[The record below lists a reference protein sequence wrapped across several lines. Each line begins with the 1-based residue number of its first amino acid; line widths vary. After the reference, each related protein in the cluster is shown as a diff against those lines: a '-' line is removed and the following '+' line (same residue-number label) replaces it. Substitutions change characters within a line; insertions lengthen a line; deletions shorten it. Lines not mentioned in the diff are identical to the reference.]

1 MIFVFLNIENTTH
14 TKKRCA
20 CTPHMGNR
28 GARAREATRRIPY
41 LRVVFFSFSPHPP
54 NHSHLVAF
62 LIDESGR
69 CRLSRGEI
77 NPRDDTTP
85 EAVLPRA
92 FCPSVDPRRF
102 DFLSSSPPQF
112 FFVADAVLPD
122 KHGTSIS
129 RAPSTHLARRQR
141 SARVPLKDGASP
153 L

>member
-1 MIFVFLNIENTTH
+1 MYFLNIENTTH